1 MAAMKNKLLFFFT
14 TRLGSLIIRL
24 LGHSARITRQGYEHY
39 QWLIKSQKP
48 FIFCIWHG
56 RIFIP
61 IFLHRNQ
68 QIIGMVSQHRD
79 GEIIARILE
88 NLGYKT
94 VRGSS
99 TRGGQR
105 AAIEMIRALK
115 NGGTGAIM
123 PDGPTGP
130 RHQFKPGTIAIAQK
144 SGAYL
149 LPLTFSAAK
158 AISFKSWDRFAIF
171 LPFSKCLALYGE
183 PIPIP
188 EKMSS
193 AEFEEI
199 RSRVEKKM
207 IEQEER
213 ADAYFS
219 K

>member
-1 MAAMKNKLLFFFT
+1 MATLKNRILLFLT
-14 TRLGSLIIRL
+14 SSLGSIFIRL
-24 LGHSARITRQGYEHY
+24 LGLSARITKQGDEHY
-39 QWLIKSQKP
+39 RWLVDSQQP

-68 QIIGMVSQHRD
+68 KIVGMVSQHRD
-79 GEIIARILE
+79 GEIIARILQK
-88 NLGYKT
+88 LGYRT

-105 AAIEMIRALK
+105 AAIKMIRALK
-115 NGGTGAIM
+115 SGGTGAIM

-130 RHQFKPGTIAIAQK
+130 RHQFKPGSIAIAQK

-149 LPLTFSAAK
+149 LPFTFSARR
-158 AISFKSWDRFAIF
+158 AISFNSWDRFTIL

-188 EKMSS
+188 EKISP

-199 RSRVEKKM
+199 RKRVEKKM
-207 IEQEER
+207 IEQEEL
-213 ADAYFS
+213 ADALFS